1 MSYNGSDF
9 EDLCNK
15 SMRGGNLWQLEMHR
29 EGFMKIVD
37 HWMLITSRFSAIL
50 SLIGI
55 IILLVKALKPQ
66 VYQAVPTQEGYL
78 MVKENALFGSDVAV
92 NTKVQNAVAVT
103 PSDKAQLTAHRN
115 FLNNFLKKI

>member
-1 MSYNGSDF
+1 MSYNENDF
-9 EDLCNK
+9 EQACKK

-29 EGFMKIVD
+29 EGFMKLVD

-55 IILLVKALKPQ
+55 VILLIKAVKPQ

-78 MVKENALFGSDVAV
+78 MVKETALLSDVKV
-92 NTKVQNAVAVT
+92 NTTTQPKKK
-103 PSDKAQLTAHRN
+103 SLSEILKRFKAN
-115 FLNNFLKKI
+115 KKK